1 MGWLIAAGERVPP
14 TWVIRPDVPEPEI
27 SAAVVAQLDPAATYA
42 VRSSADV
49 EDGIVA
55 SYAGQ
60 FATRLGV
67 PPRDVLEAVREV
79 RASADSAR
87 ATAYESQVGTGDRI
101 AMNVI
106 VQPMVAAVV
115 SGVAFSRN
123 PLTGL
128 NEVVVEAVAGRG
140 DRLVDDGV
148 TPDRWIHRWGT
159 WTERPEDGVASDEMI
174 GTVVAGTRRIAQ
186 AFGAPVDLEWVW
198 DGEVVWWVQIR
209 PITGLDDVP
218 IYSNRI
224 SREVMPGSSSPWC
237 GR

>member
-1 MGWLIAAGERVPP
+1 M
-14 TWVIRPDVPEPEI
+14 
-27 SAAVVAQLDPAATYA
+27 
-42 VRSSADV
+42 RSSADV

-60 FATRLGV
+60 FATRLCV
-67 PPRDVLEAVREV
+67 PPTDVLEAVRAV
-79 RASADSAR
+79 RASADSVR
-87 ATAYESQVGTGDRI
+87 AAAYESQVGTGDGI

-106 VQPMVAAVV
+106 VQPMVTPVV

-123 PLTGL
+123 PLPGL

-159 WTERPEDGVASDEMI
+159 WTERPDDGITADDVVEA
-174 GTVVAGTRRIAQ
+174 VVAGTRRIAE

-198 DGEVVWWVQIR
+198 DGEVLWWVQLR

-224 SREVMPGSSSPWC
+224 SREVMPCLLYTSPSP
-237 GR
+237 RDL